1 MWRPHRTKEPFV
13 KKKPVARSRRAR
25 KTAPEARKKTRKRA
39 VQEPETLPLFSE
51 EAVKRSRS
59 AVVEA
64 SPASKKSGGPKP
76 RVSTKAVP
84 ETEEDEPRAPRSR
97 GKTAGEYGTAETIAQ
112 KQREISVSE
121 FFAKNRHMLG
131 FDSPTRAILTAVK
144 EAVDN
149 SLDACEEAGIAP
161 DILVEI
167 HELSE
172 SRYRLVVEDSGPGIV
187 KQQVPKIF
195 GKLLYG
201 SKFHELRQSRGQQG
215 IGISAAV
222 MYSQLTT
229 GKSVK
234 ITSRTGA
241 KSSAHVY
248 ELQID
253 TKKNAPIVLDDGAV
267 EWERAHG
274 TRIEMELEAVYQKG
288 KRSVDQYL
296 HQVALANPHAD
307 IRFIAPKSDP
317 VHYKRLSDQL
327 PPPSVPI
334 RPHPYGVELGVLIE
348 MMQSSNARNVAS
360 FLSNEFSRMSAKTAE
375 EVLSIAKVSANTKP
389 AKVTRDQAEAIIK
402 AFPQVKIMRP
412 PTDVLSVVGEEL
424 LIKSLQREIKADF
437 YTAVSRPPTVYRG
450 NPFQV
455 EVALAYGGGEMAG
468 DEIVTL
474 YRFANRAPLIYQQSA
489 CAITSAVMSTAW
501 KSYGIDQSKGALP
514 TGPMIILAQI
524 ASVWVPFTSE
534 SKEAVAH
541 YDDII
546 KEMKLAVQECGRR
559 LGAYIRRGARLRDEE
574 KKRSYIEKYIPHIGI
589 ALQEILGISESEEK
603 KVVDT
608 LVDTLERSR
617 KL

>member
-1 MWRPHRTKEPFV
+1 LKQRTSRQQRARRKAVTEA
-13 KKKPVARSRRAR
+13 KPRRGGRRAVV
-25 KTAPEARKKTRKRA
+25 E
-39 VQEPETLPLFSE
+39 EPETLPLFD
-51 EAVKRSRS
+51 EATMGR
-59 AVVEA
+59 AAPGAA
-64 SPASKKSGGPKP
+64 SLDAAAATGAAKGTKKSGTARPGAEPEPEPAETP
-76 RVSTKAVP
+76 R
-84 ETEEDEPRAPRSR
+84 RRSR
-97 GKTAGEYGTAETIAQ
+97 KPAGSYSSAETIAQ

-149 SLDACEEAGIAP
+149 SLDACEEAGLPP

-167 HELSE
+167 HETGE
-172 SRYRLVVEDSGPGIV
+172 NRYRLVIEDSGPGIV

-222 MYSQLTT
+222 MYSQLTV
-229 GKSVK
+229 GKPVK

-241 KSSAHVY
+241 RTQAHLY

-253 TKKNAPIVLDDGAV
+253 TKKNAPVVLDDGAV
-267 EWERAHG
+267 EWERPHG
-274 TRIEMELEAVYQKG
+274 TRIEMEIEAVYQKG

-317 VHYKRLSDQL
+317 VHYERLSNQL
-327 PPPSVPI
+327 PPPATPI
-334 RPHPYGVELGVLIE
+334 KPHPYGVELGVLIE
-348 MMQSSNARNVAS
+348 MMQGSHARNVAS
-360 FLSNEFSRMSAKTAE
+360 FLSHEFSRMSAKIAQ
-375 EVLSIAKVSANTKP
+375 EVLKAANVPASTKP
-389 AKVTRDQAEAIIK
+389 ARVTRDQAEAIIK
-402 AFPQVKIMRP
+402 AFAKVKIMRP
-412 PTDVLSVVGEEL
+412 PTDCLSVVGEEL
-424 LIKSLQREIKADF
+424 LAKSLEREFKASF

-450 NPFQV
+450 NPFQI
-455 EVALAYGGGEMAG
+455 EVAIAYGGELPG
-468 DEIVTL
+468 DEIVQL
-474 YRFANRAPLIYQQSA
+474 YRFANRAPLIYQQNA
-489 CAITSAVMSTAW
+489 CALTNAVMNTAW
-501 KSYGIDQSKGALP
+501 KSYGVDQSRGALP
-514 TGPMIILAQI
+514 TGPMVIMVQI

-534 SKEAVAH
+534 AKESVAH

-546 KEMKLAVQECGRR
+546 KETKLALQECGRR
-559 LGAYIRRGARLRDEE
+559 LGAFIRRGQRERDEM

-589 ALQEILGISESEEK
+589 ALQEILGISEAEEK
-603 KVVDT
+603 KIVDT
-608 LVDTLERSR
+608 LEDTLERSR